1 MKMMPVNKDELRG
14 IKTPAAYQVYF
25 ALLVGYFSVPA
36 FGQGGKFVDFLASFK
51 DKTLEERREIL
62 KLAANITPIA
72 DDDYLKILSFAKDQ
86 NGVPI
91 GRENIRNMT
100 AQEIL
105 AAVVEVA
112 LAFSETELSF

>member
-1 MKMMPVNKDELRG
+1 MKTMPVDKNELRG
-14 IKTPAAYQVYF
+14 IKSPAAYQVYF

-36 FGQGGKFVDFLASFK
+36 FGQGGRFVDFLADFK
-51 DKTLEERREIL
+51 NKTIEERREIL
-62 KLAANITPIA
+62 TLAANITPVA
-72 DDDYLKILSFAKDQ
+72 DEDYLKILSFAKDA

-91 GRENIRNMT
+91 GRENIRNLT

-112 LAFSETELSF
+112 LAFSETELFF